1 MNIKNI
7 NFIPEFQLSVIR
19 LIGVTRLAV
28 ELKNLSESVEHCP
41 VTYETEGIQIKDKLA
56 YLHYFAGAWDWYI
69 LEKGMYEEQAQA
81 YGVVVSSDG
90 IEFSYIN
97 IEELK
102 AICGVE
108 VDLHWTATS
117 LSNIRKLNSYFENLK
132 RLEVEA

>member
-19 LIGVTRLAV
+19 LIGVSRLAI
-28 ELKNLSESVEHCP
+28 ELKKLSESVEHCP
-41 VTYETEGIQIKDKLA
+41 VTYETEGIQVKEKLA

-69 LEKGMYEEQAQA
+69 LEKDMYKEQEQA
-81 YGVVVSSDG
+81 YGVVVNSGG
-90 IEFSYIN
+90 IEFGYIN

-102 AICGVE
+102 SIRGVE

-117 LSNIRKLNSYFENLK
+117 LSNIRKLDSYFKSLK
-132 RLEVEA
+132 RLEGV